1 MFRVQHLFIRIN
13 TLIINKKT
21 HTNSHT
27 KSGFC
32 IETYFLHTFLF
43 NRGGAGR
50 GGYKDGICFVRAH
63 AIDEFYTK
71 IVMLRVQHLFIKV
84 NTLIV
89 SKNNAYKLA

>member
-1 MFRVQHLFIRIN
+1 M
-13 TLIINKKT
+13 

-43 NRGGAGR
+43 NREGEGE
-50 GGYKDGICFVRAH
+50 YKDGICFVRAH

-71 IVMLRVQHLFIKV
+71 IVMLRVQYLFIRV
-84 NTLIV
+84 NILII
-89 SKNNAYKLA
+89 SENNV